1 MAKSKSKAKVAKATE
16 KKKVAEVAIEVKE
29 EINEEAE
36 LDKALDDALDEA
48 KKELEAKTDLDL
60 EEKDQIDKEIE
71 KVEEKMEVLGK
82 VRTPVYQKSSFIKTK
97 AYNTPV
103 CLYELPEDIR
113 TYLTNMWW
121 WTNVYEKWEEWL
133 VKHWADM
140 DMIEKLK
147 KFISEHYL

>member
-1 MAKSKSKAKVAKATE
+1 MAKSKAKAKVAEVTE
-16 KKKVAEVAIEVKE
+16 KKDVADVNSA
-29 EINEEAE
+29 
-36 LDKALDDALDEA
+36 
-48 KKELEAKTDLDL
+48 TPDLND
-60 EEKDQIDKEIE
+60 KDQIDKEIE
-71 KVEEKMEVLGK
+71 KVEEKMEILGK
-82 VRTPVYQKSSFIKTK
+82 VKSPVYQKSSFIKTK

-121 WTNVYEKWEEWL
+121 WTNVYEKGEEWL

-140 DMIEKLK
+140 EMIEKLK

>member
-1 MAKSKSKAKVAKATE
+1 MAKIKAKSKVVKIT
-16 KKKVAEVAIEVKE
+16 KKNVSPEVKT
-29 EINEEAE
+29 EINEDVD
-36 LDKALDDALDEA
+36 LDKALDDALEES

-71 KVEEKMEVLGK
+71 KVEEKMEVLGR

-133 VKHWADM
+133 VRHWADM
-140 DMIEKLK
+140 EMIEKLK

>member
-1 MAKSKSKAKVAKATE
+1 MAKSKAKAKVAEVTE
-16 KKKVAEVAIEVKE
+16 KKEVADVNPAIP
-29 EINEEAE
+29 
-36 LDKALDDALDEA
+36 DLDD
-48 KKELEAKTDLDL
+48 
-60 EEKDQIDKEIE
+60 KDQIDKEIE
-71 KVEEKMEVLGK
+71 KVEEKMEILWK
-82 VRTPVYQKSSFIKTK
+82 VKSPVYQKSSFIKTK

-121 WTNVYEKWEEWL
+121 GSNVYEKGEEWL

-140 DMIEKLK
+140 KMIEKLK

>member
-1 MAKSKSKAKVAKATE
+1 MAKSKAKAKVAEVTE
-16 KKKVAEVAIEVKE
+16 KKEVADVIEQKDVADV
-29 EINEEAE
+29 NPATP
-36 LDKALDDALDEA
+36 DLDD
-48 KKELEAKTDLDL
+48 
-60 EEKDQIDKEIE
+60 KDQIDKEIE
-71 KVEEKMEVLGK
+71 KVEEKMEILWK
-82 VRTPVYQKSSFIKTK
+82 VKSPVFQKSSFIKTK

-121 WTNVYEKWEEWL
+121 WTNVYEKGEEWL

-140 DMIEKLK
+140 KMIEKLK

>member
-1 MAKSKSKAKVAKATE
+1 MAKIKAKAKVVKFT
-16 KKKVAEVAIEVKE
+16 KKKEANDVTTEVKT
-29 EINEEAE
+29 EIKDESA
-36 LDKALDDALDEA
+36 LDKALDNALEESM
-48 KKELEAKTDLDL
+48 KELEAANDL
-60 EEKDQIDKEIE
+60 DKEIQA
-71 KVEEKMEVLGK
+71 VEEKMEIIGRVK
-82 VRTPVYQKSSFIKTK
+82 TPVYQKSSFIKTK
-97 AYNTPV
+97 AHNTPV

-121 WTNVYEKWEEWL
+121 WSNVYEKWEEWL

>member
-1 MAKSKSKAKVAKATE
+1 MAKSKAKAKVAEVTE
-16 KKKVAEVAIEVKE
+16 KKDVADVTEKKEVKDV
-29 EINEEAE
+29 NPVTP
-36 LDKALDDALDEA
+36 DLDD
-48 KKELEAKTDLDL
+48 
-60 EEKDQIDKEIE
+60 KDQIDKEIE
-71 KVEEKMEVLGK
+71 KVEEKMEILGK
-82 VRTPVYQKSSFIKTK
+82 VKSPVYQKSSFIKTK

-121 WTNVYEKWEEWL
+121 GTNVYEKGEEWL

-140 DMIEKLK
+140 EIIEKLK

>member
-1 MAKSKSKAKVAKATE
+1 MAKSKAKAKVAEVTE
-16 KKKVAEVAIEVKE
+16 KKDVADVTEKKE
-29 EINEEAE
+29 AKDVNPATP
-36 LDKALDDALDEA
+36 DLDD
-48 KKELEAKTDLDL
+48 
-60 EEKDQIDKEIE
+60 KDQIDEEIK
-71 KVEEKMEVLGK
+71 KVEEKMEILGK
-82 VRTPVYQKSSFIKTK
+82 VKSPVFQKSSFIKTK

-121 WTNVYEKWEEWL
+121 WTNVYEKGEKWL

-140 DMIEKLK
+140 KMIEKLK

>member
-1 MAKSKSKAKVAKATE
+1 MAKIKAKKPIKF
-16 KKKVAEVAIEVKE
+16 KKTVVEP
-29 EINEEAE
+29 EIKDESA
-36 LDKALDDALDEA
+36 LDKALDNALDEA
-48 KKELEAKTDLDL
+48 KKELEVEVADEL
-60 EEKDQIDKEIE
+60 DKEIQA
-71 KVEEKMEVLGK
+71 VEEKMEVLGK
-82 VRTPVYQKSSFIKTK
+82 VKSPVFQKSSFIKTK
-97 AYNTPV
+97 AHNSPV

-121 WTNVYEKWEEWL
+121 WSNVYEKWEERL

>member
-1 MAKSKSKAKVAKATE
+1 MAKKAKTKVVKIKEKEVATE
-16 KKKVAEVAIEVKE
+16 VKT
-29 EINEEAE
+29 EINEESA
-36 LDKALDDALDEA
+36 LDKALDNALEES
-48 KKELEAKTDLDL
+48 KRELEKKTDLDD
-60 EEKDQIDKEIE
+60 EVSAKIDKEIE

-133 VKHWADM
+133 IRHWADM
-140 DMIEKLK
+140 NMIEKLK

>member
-1 MAKSKSKAKVAKATE
+1 MAKSKAKAKVAEVTE
-16 KKKVAEVAIEVKE
+16 KKEVADVTEQKDVADV
-29 EINEEAE
+29 NPVTP
-36 LDKALDDALDEA
+36 DLDD
-48 KKELEAKTDLDL
+48 
-60 EEKDQIDKEIE
+60 KDQIDKEIE
-71 KVEEKMEVLGK
+71 KVEEKMEILWK
-82 VRTPVYQKSSFIKTK
+82 VKSPVFQKSSFIKTK

-121 WTNVYEKWEEWL
+121 GTNVYEKGEEWL

-140 DMIEKLK
+140 KMIEKLK

>member
-1 MAKSKSKAKVAKATE
+1 MVKSKAKSKVVKVTE
-16 KKKVAEVAIEVKE
+16 KKEVAEVTPV
-29 EINEEAE
+29 
-36 LDKALDDALDEA
+36 
-48 KKELEAKTDLDL
+48 TPDLD
-60 EEKDQIDKEIE
+60 KDQIDKEIE
-71 KVEEKMEVLGK
+71 KVEEKMEILGK
-82 VRTPVYQKSSFIKTK
+82 VKSPVFQKSSFIKTK

-121 WTNVYEKWEEWL
+121 WSNVYEKGEEWL

-140 DMIEKLK
+140 EMIEKLK

>member
-1 MAKSKSKAKVAKATE
+1 MAKSQAKAKVAEVTE
-16 KKKVAEVAIEVKE
+16 KKEVTDVTEQKDVAD
-29 EINEEAE
+29 INPATP
-36 LDKALDDALDEA
+36 DLDD
-48 KKELEAKTDLDL
+48 
-60 EEKDQIDKEIE
+60 KDQIDKEIE
-71 KVEEKMEVLGK
+71 KVEEKMEILGK
-82 VRTPVYQKSSFIKTK
+82 VKSPVFQKSSFIKTK

-121 WTNVYEKWEEWL
+121 WTNVYEKGEEWL

-140 DMIEKLK
+140 KMIEKLK

>member
-1 MAKSKSKAKVAKATE
+1 MAKSKAKAKVAEVTE
-16 KKKVAEVAIEVKE
+16 KKEVADV
-29 EINEEAE
+29 NSATP
-36 LDKALDDALDEA
+36 DLDD
-48 KKELEAKTDLDL
+48 
-60 EEKDQIDKEIE
+60 KDQIDKEIE
-71 KVEEKMEVLGK
+71 KVEEKMEILGK
-82 VRTPVYQKSSFIKTK
+82 VKSPVYQKSSFIKTK

-121 WTNVYEKWEEWL
+121 WSNVYEKGEEWL

-140 DMIEKLK
+140 KMIEKLK